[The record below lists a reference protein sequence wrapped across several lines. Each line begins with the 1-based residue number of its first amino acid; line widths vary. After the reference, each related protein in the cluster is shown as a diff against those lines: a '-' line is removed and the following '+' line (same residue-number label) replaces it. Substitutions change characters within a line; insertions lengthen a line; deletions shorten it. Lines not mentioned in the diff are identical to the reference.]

1 MTTRKILY
9 SLGLLL
15 LVGLAACN
23 KFDEMNHDPS
33 KSGTTQPEYLFTYG
47 EKSAMDLIYAGT
59 QNGSIGNLYA
69 QYWTGDQSNG
79 SRYALDE
86 GSNNALWSGLNITL
100 NNLQESIRLNRLR
113 LADVPAAKNQ
123 IACAWVVKAWIY
135 QILLDTYGNI
145 PFSETNDLSKTIT
158 PKYDDAATVYTQLID
173 TLQAQVA
180 QMDETLPG
188 FETGDGI
195 FNGDMTK
202 WKKLGNSVLLRFAIR
217 EVDAKQDEAKQV
229 IEAAAPNA
237 MASNA
242 DNAEF
247 KYLGVDPNAFP
258 YNNSQRE
265 IISYYVSSSLTDYLR
280 DTHDPRLPV
289 FARPATIPD
298 TINGMR
304 YGYSEQDT
312 HRKAAGYYSYPG
324 SRIYSA
330 SMPGILMQYAE
341 VEFILAEA
349 AARGFNTGD
358 AETHYNNGVKASV
371 AYWADT
377 AAASSFL
384 ANVPY
389 NAAKWKDV
397 IGSQKWV
404 ALYPQGL
411 QGWFER
417 NRLDPKKPNGDSLLL
432 APFSGSVDNTVK
444 YVPYRLSYP
453 KSEQTL
459 NAENYQSA
467 VQAMGGT
474 DTQGSK
480 KLWWDKF

>member
-1 MTTRKILY
+1 M
-9 SLGLLL
+9 

-23 KFDEMNHDPS
+23 KFDDMNHDPS

-59 QNGSIGNLYA
+59 QNGSIGMLYA
-69 QYWTGDQSNG
+69 QFWTGDQANS

-86 GSNNALWSGLNITL
+86 GSNNALWSGLYITV

-113 LADVPAAKNQ
+113 QADVPAAKNQ
-123 IACAWVVKAWIY
+123 IACAWVLKAWIY
-135 QILLDTYGNI
+135 QILADAYGNI
-145 PFSETNDLSKTIT
+145 PFSETNNLSKTIT
-158 PKYDDAATVYTQLID
+158 PKYDDAATVYKQLTD
-173 TLQAQVA
+173 TLQAQIA
-180 QMDETLPG
+180 LMDVTMPG

-195 FNGDMTK
+195 FNGDMVK
-202 WKKLGNSVLLRFAIR
+202 WKKLANSLLLRIAMR
-217 EVDAKQDEAKQV
+217 EVDVNADAQKL

-237 MASNA
+237 MTSNS

-265 IISYYVSSSLTDYLR
+265 IIQYYVSATVTDYMR
-280 DTHDPRLPV
+280 TSNDPRLPV
-289 FARPATIPD
+289 YARPATIPD

-304 YGYSEQDT
+304 YGWSESDST
-312 HRKAAGYYSYPG
+312 RKAAGYYSYPG
-324 SRIYSA
+324 SKIYSA
-330 SMPGILMQYAE
+330 SMPGILMQYSE

-349 AARGFNTGD
+349 AARGFATGD
-358 AETHYNNGVKASV
+358 AETHYNNGVKSSV
-371 AYWADT
+371 SYWADT
-377 AAASSFL
+377 AAANNFL

-389 NAAKWKDV
+389 TAGDWKNV
-397 IGSQKWV
+397 IGTQKWL

-417 NRLDPKKPNGDSLLL
+417 NRLDPKKPSGDSLFL
-432 APFSGSVDNTVK
+432 APYNSIEDGSVK
-444 YVPYRLSYP
+444 FVPYRLSYP

-459 NAENYQSA
+459 NAKNYTDA
-467 VQAMGGT
+467 VSAMGGK
-474 DTQGSK
+474 DTQGDK
-480 KLWWDKF
+480 KLWWDKY

>member
-1 MTTRKILY
+1 MITRKILY
-9 SLGLLL
+9 SLGFLL

-47 EKSAMDLIYAGT
+47 EKNAMDLIYAGT
-59 QNGSIGNLYA
+59 QNGSIGMLYA
-69 QYWTGDQSNG
+69 QYWTGDQANS

-86 GSNNALWSGLNITL
+86 GSNNALWSGLYITV

-113 LADVPAAKNQ
+113 QADVPAAKNQ
-123 IACAWVVKAWIY
+123 IACAWVMKAWIY
-135 QILLDTYGNI
+135 QILADAYGNI
-145 PFSETNDLSKTIT
+145 PFSETNNLSKTIT
-158 PKYDDAATVYTQLID
+158 PKYDDAATVYKQLTD
-173 TLQAQVA
+173 TLQAQIA
-180 QMDETLPG
+180 LMDETLPG

-195 FNGDMTK
+195 FNGDMAK
-202 WKKLGNSVLLRFAIR
+202 WKKLANSLLLRIAIR
-217 EVDAKQDEAKQV
+217 EVDVNADAQKI

-237 MASNA
+237 MTSNA

-247 KYLGVDPNAFP
+247 TYLGVDPNAFP
-258 YNNSQRE
+258 FNNSQRE
-265 IISYYVSSSLTDYLR
+265 IIQYYVSSTLTDYMR
-280 DTHDPRLPV
+280 DSHDPRLPV
-289 FARPATIPD
+289 YARPASIPD

-304 YGYSEQDT
+304 YGWSESDPA
-312 HRKAAGYYSYPG
+312 RKAAGYYSYPG
-324 SRIYSA
+324 SKVYSA
-330 SMPGILMQYAE
+330 SMPGILMQYSE

-349 AARGFNTGD
+349 AARGFATGD
-358 AETHYNNGVKASV
+358 AATHYNNGVKSSV
-371 AYWADT
+371 SYWADT
-377 AAASSFL
+377 TAANNFL

-389 NAAKWKDV
+389 SAGDWKNV
-397 IGSQKWV
+397 IGTQKWL

-417 NRLDPKKPNGDSLLL
+417 NRLDPKKPNGTALFL
-432 APFSGSVDNTVK
+432 APYNSIEDGSVQF
-444 YVPYRLSYP
+444 VPYRLSYP

-459 NAENYQSA
+459 NAASYQSA

-480 KLWWDKF
+480 KLWWDKY

>member
-1 MTTRKILY
+1 MITRKILY
-9 SLGLLL
+9 SLGFLL

-33 KSGTTQPEYLFTYG
+33 KSGSTQPEYLFTYG
-47 EKSAMDLIYAGT
+47 EKNAMDLIYAGT
-59 QNGSIGNLYA
+59 QNGSIGMLYA
-69 QYWTGDQSNG
+69 QYWTGDQANS

-86 GSNNALWSGLNITL
+86 GSNNALWSGLYITV

-113 LADVPAAKNQ
+113 QADVPAAKNQ
-123 IACAWVVKAWIY
+123 IACAWVMKAWIY
-135 QILLDTYGNI
+135 QILADAYGNI
-145 PFSETNDLSKTIT
+145 PFSETNNLSKTIT
-158 PKYDDAATVYTQLID
+158 PKYDDAATVYKQLTD
-173 TLQAQVA
+173 TLQAQIA
-180 QMDETLPG
+180 LMDETLPG

-195 FNGDMTK
+195 FNGDMAK
-202 WKKLGNSVLLRFAIR
+202 WKKLANSLLLRIAMR
-217 EVDAKQDEAKQV
+217 EVDVNADAQKI
-229 IEAAAPNA
+229 IETAAPNA
-237 MASNA
+237 MTSNA

-258 YNNSQRE
+258 FNNSQRE
-265 IISYYVSSSLTDYLR
+265 IIQYYVSSTLTDYMR
-280 DTHDPRLPV
+280 NTHDPRLPV
-289 FARPATIPD
+289 YARPATIPD

-304 YGYSEQDT
+304 YGWSESDPD
-312 HRKAAGYYSYPG
+312 RKAAGYYSYPG
-324 SRIYSA
+324 SKVYSA

-349 AARGFNTGD
+349 AARGFATGD
-358 AETHYNNGVKASV
+358 AATHYNNGVKSSV
-371 AYWADT
+371 SYWADT
-377 AAASSFL
+377 SAANNFL

-389 NAAKWKDV
+389 TAGDWKNV
-397 IGSQKWV
+397 IGTQKWL

-417 NRLDPKKPNGDSLLL
+417 NRLDPKKPNGDSLFL
-432 APFSGSVDNTVK
+432 APYNSIEDGSVK
-444 YVPYRLSYP
+444 FVPYRLSYP

-459 NAENYQSA
+459 NAASYQSA

-480 KLWWDKF
+480 KLWWDKY